1 MIRCACLPASL
12 SVCMPACMYART
24 YARTHARTHARTPS
38 ELQLQIDAPLLQ
50 VAGQDCTQDHVF
62 ETVGRPSCEACLEG
76 FNSTVFAYGQTGAGK
91 TFTMQGHDTDDKASG
106 AGDKDRG
113 LIPRVFDYLFNRFTE
128 LKAEGVEVRF

>member
-1 MIRCACLPASL
+1 MIRCACLPACL
-12 SVCMPACMYART
+12 
-24 YARTHARTHARTPS
+24 PS
-38 ELQLQIDAPLLQ
+38 ELQLKIDARSVQ

-91 TFTMQGHDTDDKASG
+91 TFTMQGHDTDDAASG

-113 LIPRVFDYLFNRFTE
+113 LIPRVFDYLFNRFAE
-128 LKAEGVEVRF
+128 LNADGVEVRFGAPIPFPPLDCWRGPTQK